1 MVSIKQNISV
11 GGTSAAVARLS
22 SPPALLHSSQARGT
36 NEAPPKPA
44 IAIPKPAEI
53 KFDAAE
59 IRQNLKEAVG
69 LLNEQVSSKKQGLGF
84 RLEDSIDVPVVTVR
98 NTQTGEVVRQIPN
111 EVVIKVAQS
120 IDGFKGLMLNQ
131 KA

>member
-1 MVSIKQNISV
+1 MVSITHNIS
-11 GGTSAAVARLS
+11 GGGASAAAARLP
-22 SPPALLHSSQARGT
+22 SPPTLSPSSQAT
-36 NEAPPKPA
+36 ATPEVSPKAA
-44 IAIPKPAEI
+44 IAIPKPADI

-59 IRQNLKEAVG
+59 MRQNLKEAVG
-69 LLNEQVSSKKQGLGF
+69 MLNEQVSSTKQGLGF

-98 NTQTGEVVRQIPN
+98 NSQTGEVVRQIPN

-120 IDGFKGLMLNQ
+120 IDGLKGLMLNQ

>member
-1 MVSIKQNISV
+1 MVSITHNIP
-11 GGTSAAVARLS
+11 GGGASSAAAHLP
-22 SPPALLHSSQARGT
+22 SPPALSPTSQAT
-36 NEAPPKPA
+36 ATPEVSPKAAIALPKPA
-44 IAIPKPAEI
+44 DI

-59 IRQNLKEAVG
+59 MRQTLKEAVG
-69 LLNEQVSSKKQGLGF
+69 MLNEQVSSTKQGLGF

-98 NTQTGEVVRQIPN
+98 NSQTGEVVRQIPN

-120 IDGFKGLMLNQ
+120 IDSLKGLMLNQ